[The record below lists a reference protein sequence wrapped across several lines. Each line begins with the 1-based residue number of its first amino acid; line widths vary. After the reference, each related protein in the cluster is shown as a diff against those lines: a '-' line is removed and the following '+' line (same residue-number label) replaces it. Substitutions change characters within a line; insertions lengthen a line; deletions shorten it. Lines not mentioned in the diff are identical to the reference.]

1 MADVRVRPM
10 TEADLLAVAELK
22 EQWAAHAEPVAPDQR
37 RRFAETL
44 AEWIEREGASLIGSR

>member
-1 MADVRVRPM
+1 M